1 MDSIHW
7 HRYQVMLVQ
16 NYLHNHGGIYDLLSE
31 SLYIYKDEYSDEI
44 ERDNVSFEWFPRY
57 I

>member
-1 MDSIHW
+1 
-7 HRYQVMLVQ
+7 MLVQ